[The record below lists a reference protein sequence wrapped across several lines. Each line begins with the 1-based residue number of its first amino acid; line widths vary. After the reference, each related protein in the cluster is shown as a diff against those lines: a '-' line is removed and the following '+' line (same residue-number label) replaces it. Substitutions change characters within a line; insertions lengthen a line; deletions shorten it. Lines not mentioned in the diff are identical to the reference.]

1 MRHVSKIRVGR
12 AKVTSELVQSGASDE
27 HAWRN
32 IEYAIVSVELV
43 DGCTATGG
51 ITLAEDLL

>member
-1 MRHVSKIRVGR
+1 MRMGR
-12 AKVTSELVQSGASDE
+12 TKVTRELVHSVAPDE

-43 DGCTATGG
+43 NGCAAAGG